1 VRSNQAAGSWNN
13 TVEGNRVSDTGLLTA
28 DFGAISCIDHTASH
42 NVTGNRVVVVGNY
55 ANKGTHGVG
64 QCVGHHN
71 GSLLFPFWG
80 RGLYLDDWAISML
93 VAGLN
98 GQRAQAGQPRG
109 GVCAWR
115 QPQQPD
121 KQRRWRA
128 QAIVNGESNGP

>member
-1 VRSNQAAGSWNN
+1 M
-13 TVEGNRVSDTGLLTA
+13 SDTGLLTA

-55 ANKGTHGVG
+55 ANKGTCGPVCG
-64 QCVGHHN
+64 PPQR
-71 GSLLFPFWG
+71 LALWG

-115 QPQQPD
+115 QPQL
-121 KQRRWRA
+121 A
-128 QAIVNGESNGP
+128 TT